1 MSKVVAHNI
10 VTLFVIHNVISNVL
24 KTLNCD
30 LLSFIIA
37 WKKVINSLKT
47 TQNYIMNGI
56 MNDKKPFPLYEQSWY
71 RTALLKLRA
80 LDSAT
85 NDTRMYSSRMRTAHF
100 SCHLGVGGGLPG
112 GSVYWCVSARG
123 CLPREVSTREVSV
136 QGGCLPRGV
145 CPLSPVNRMTDRCKN
160 ITLPQTSLA
169 GGNKGGNGIFLSR
182 NN

>member
-10 VTLFVIHNVISNVL
+10 VTLFVLHNVISNVL
-24 KTLNCD
+24 KTLNWD
-30 LLSFIIA
+30 LLSYHYYL
-37 WKKVINSLKT
+37 KKVINSLKT

-80 LDSAT
+80 LYSAT
-85 NDTRMYSSRMRTAHF
+85 NNTRMYSSRMRTAHF
-100 SCHLGVGGGLPG
+100 SCHLGVGAVCLGGLSIGVCLPRWGLPG
-112 GSVYWCVSARG
+112 GVYPWGVC
-123 CLPREVSTREVSV
+123 P
-136 QGGCLPRGV
+136 GGCLPRGV
-145 CPLSPVNRMTDRCKN
+145 CPLSLVNRMTDRCKN

-169 GGNKGGNGIFLSR
+169 GGNKGRNGIFLSR